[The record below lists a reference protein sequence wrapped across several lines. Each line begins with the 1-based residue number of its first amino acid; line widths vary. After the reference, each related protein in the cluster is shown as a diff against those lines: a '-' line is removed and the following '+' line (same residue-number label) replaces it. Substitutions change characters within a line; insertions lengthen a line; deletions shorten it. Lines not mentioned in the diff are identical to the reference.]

1 MKKSHVRV
9 LNFQS
14 VGLVG
19 PIMHGIVI
27 FRKSTIRTPIAVKFC
42 VVPHYHELRALE
54 RKNLMFGF

>member
-27 FRKSTIRTPIAVKFC
+27 FRKSTIRTPIAMKFF
-42 VVPHYHELRALE
+42 VVPRYHELRALE
-54 RKNLMFGF
+54 